1 MNRIQY
7 PPVYAGLYV
16 LLITAVS
23 AVMTAQASGAA
34 SLAGTLFWALLYGIG
49 LASGWRYNQDRSE
62 SLKTVT
68 NVIAGLVLVFFLGA
82 LFATGFDKAF
92 LILLIGIQ
100 AARNFT
106 LATRRDFYYS
116 YVISLILI
124 LYAASLSK
132 EALFI
137 VYIFVY
143 VLAGMFTLM
152 ADHIDDTLA
161 RAQGGDREVLIR
173 RMSLPVKGV
182 GLAASVTALSILF
195 YLVVP
200 RPPSPHVQAFPA
212 GGGWTYNNKDW
223 EKQAKEDEKR
233 DSGKSDKTGS
243 ANRHPDKEEIKN
255 DSQSQ
260 GKADYP
266 GFQKKFDITETGACS
281 LDDSIVFYLQA
292 DQPLYVRAKTF
303 DSFDGR
309 AWMSSGGRS
318 KKILENGGFNLDEQF
333 TGAGTGQ
340 TFSIEADITS
350 YIPSAYRP
358 VMAWFPGGVIGQ
370 EEDLA
375 LRAPDFLR
383 KGTVYS
389 VLSDI
394 SVMNGRPFSSGENA
408 GDLQKYLQLPES
420 LSPRVKELGSAVT
433 QNMQGPLAKA
443 DAVER
448 FLRTNYFYTMDTVL
462 KHPDSDVIDKF
473 LFEQKQGH
481 CEYFATSMVL
491 MLRTINVPARLATG
505 YAAYRENAIIG
516 YYEVR
521 RKNAH
526 AWVEAYIEG
535 YGWMTFEPTSP
546 FELPRESKR
555 MIAAAGVLTYLE
567 DRLSAAA
574 QSNPGSWWA
583 EAIRKIV
590 EFFKRLWEMI
600 RELFNALMQA
610 GRYILSWFAEIGWMF
625 FLAIIVSVGIAYPI
639 IKLLVQAGE
648 KIDLAQLRKKD
659 ARQFIIQCYREMEK
673 ILSRK
678 KLPRRPFC
686 APSEY
691 APLVAAQLPHL
702 VPSVEMITGL
712 FNRARYSVLPIDS
725 SDADTAFEAYQYI
738 LKFIDES
745 GSDSAFS
752 APHERSIVV

>member
-23 AVMTAQASGAA
+23 AVMVAQGSGAA
-34 SLAGTLFWALLYGIG
+34 AFAGTLFWAIFYGVG
-49 LASGWRYNQDRSE
+49 LVSGWSYNHDKSE
-62 SLKTVT
+62 TRKIVT
-68 NVIAGLVLVFFLGA
+68 NVIAGLFLVLFVGAFFS
-82 LFATGFDKAF
+82 TGFEKAF

-100 AARNFT
+100 ASRNFT

-152 ADHIDDTLA
+152 ADHIDDTLGRA
-161 RAQGGDREVLIR
+161 RGGDREILIR
-173 RMSLPVKGV
+173 RMSLPVKGI
-182 GLAASVTALSILF
+182 GLAVAVTALAVLL
-195 YLVVP
+195 YLLVP
-200 RPPSPHVQAFPA
+200 RPSSPHLQAFPA

-223 EKQAKEDEKR
+223 ERQAEQDEKR
-233 DSGKSDKTGS
+233 GSGKSERTGQ
-243 ANRHPDKEEIKN
+243 ADRRPEPADVQN
-255 DSQSQ
+255 DSRSQ
-260 GKADYP
+260 GKGDYP
-266 GFQKKFDITETGACS
+266 GFKKRFDITEAGTCS
-281 LDDSIVFYLQA
+281 LDDGIIFYLQA
-292 DQPLYVRAKTF
+292 DQSLYVRARTF

-309 AWMSSGGRS
+309 AWVANGGRVR
-318 KKILENGGFNLDEQF
+318 KIRENGGFTLDKQF
-333 TGAGTGQ
+333 FGAGTGQ
-340 TFSIEADITS
+340 TFSIKADMTS
-350 YIPSAYRP
+350 DILAAYRP

-375 LRAPDFLR
+375 LRAPGFLR

-394 SVMNGRPFSSGENA
+394 SVMNGRTFSSGEDT
-408 GDLQKYLQLPES
+408 GDLQKYLQLPDN
-420 LSPRVKELGSAVT
+420 LSSRVKELGGTLT
-433 QNMQGPLAKA
+433 QNMQGSLAKA
-443 DAVER
+443 EAIESY
-448 FLRTNYFYTMDTVL
+448 LRTNYYYTLNTVL
-462 KHPDSDVIDKF
+462 KHPDSDVLDRF

-481 CEYFATSMVL
+481 CEYFATSMVV
-491 MLRTINVPARLATG
+491 MLRTIGVPARFATG
-505 YAAYRENAIIG
+505 YAADRKNAITG

-526 AWVEAYIEG
+526 AWVEAFIEG
-535 YGWMTFEPTSP
+535 YGWMTFEPTSS
-546 FELPRESKR
+546 FELPHESKQ

-567 DRLSAAA
+567 DRLSAAV

-583 EAIRKIV
+583 DAIRKIMA
-590 EFFKRLWEMI
+590 FFKRLLAVLK
-600 RELFNALMQA
+600 ELFNALMQA
-610 GRYILSWFAEIGWMF
+610 GENILTWFAEIGWMF

-673 ILSRK
+673 ILCRK
-678 KLPRRPFC
+678 KLPRRLFC

-691 APLVAAQLPHL
+691 TPLVAAHLPQLA
-702 VPSVEMITGL
+702 PSVEMMTGL
-712 FNRARYSVLPIDS
+712 FNRARYSILPIDS

-738 LKFIDES
+738 LKFIDAKPDEKR
-745 GSDSAFS
+745 GR
-752 APHERSIVV
+752 H

>member
-23 AVMTAQASGAA
+23 AVMTAQASAAA
-34 SLAGTLFWALLYGIG
+34 SFAGTLFWALVYGAG
-49 LASGWRYNQDRSE
+49 LASGWKHNQDNSE

-68 NVIAGLVLVFFLGA
+68 NVIAGLVLFLFVGA
-82 LFATGFDKAF
+82 LFAMGFENAF
-92 LILLIGIQ
+92 LLLLIGIQ

-132 EALFI
+132 DALFI
-137 VYIFVY
+137 IYIFVY

-152 ADHIDDTLA
+152 ADHIDDTLG

-182 GLAASVTALSILF
+182 GLAAAVTALALLF
-195 YLVVP
+195 YLLVP
-200 RPPSPHVQAFPA
+200 RPPSPHLQAFPA

-223 EKQAKEDEKR
+223 EQQAKEEEKR
-233 DSGKSDKTGS
+233 DSGKSERTS
-243 ANRHPDKEEIKN
+243 RANGLPVPAAVQS
-255 DSQSQ
+255 DSRDQ
-260 GKADYP
+260 GTADYS
-266 GFQKKFDITETGACS
+266 GFQKKFDITEAGACS
-281 LDDSIVFYLQA
+281 LDDSIIFYLQA
-292 DQPLYVRAKTF
+292 DQPLYVRARTF

-309 AWMSSGGRS
+309 AWASNGGGVR
-318 KKILENGGFNLDEQF
+318 KIREDGGFNLDKQF
-333 TGAGTGQ
+333 IGAGIGQ
-340 TFSIEADITS
+340 TFSIEADMTS
-350 YIPSAYRP
+350 HMPAAYRP
-358 VMAWFPGGVIGQ
+358 VRVWFPGGVIGQ

-375 LRAPDFLR
+375 LLAPDFLR

-394 SVMNGRPFSSGENA
+394 SVMNNRPFSSGEGA
-408 GDLQKYLQLPES
+408 GDLQTYLRLPDS
-420 LSPRVKELGSAVT
+420 LSPRVKELGGTVS

-443 DAVER
+443 EAIEDY
-448 FLRTNYFYTMDTVL
+448 LRTNYYYTMGTVL

-481 CEYFATSMVL
+481 CEYFATSMVI
-491 MLRTINVPARLATG
+491 MLRTISVPARLAAG
-505 YAAYRENAIIG
+505 YAAYRKNAITG

-526 AWVEAYIEG
+526 AWVEAFIEG
-535 YGWMTFEPTSP
+535 YGWMTFEPTST

-555 MIAAAGVLTYLE
+555 TIAAAGVFTYLE

-583 EAIRKIV
+583 GAIRKIV
-590 EFFKRLWEMI
+590 AFFKRLWKTI
-600 RELFNALMQA
+600 QELFNALVTVC
-610 GRYILSWFAEIGWMF
+610 GYIFNWFAEIGWMF
-625 FLAIIVSVGIAYPI
+625 FLAIIVSIGIAYPL

-673 ILSRK
+673 ILSRR
-678 KLPRRPFC
+678 KLPRRLFC

-691 APLVAAQLPHL
+691 APLIAAQLPHL
-702 VPSVEMITGL
+702 VPSVEMMTGL

-738 LKFIDES
+738 LKFIDKRPE
-745 GSDSAFS
+745 
-752 APHERSIVV
+752 EKR